1 MDCPVSLSYDMED
14 LGLEWGGHE
23 SQGQLITGNLN
34 IQLIQ
39 IKFVAFSLI
48 NENSVDILTIFDPLP
63 SNNNNYAKNK

>member
-1 MDCPVSLSYDMED
+1 M
-14 LGLEWGGHE
+14 GGHE